1 MRTVKYPRIARFLAV
16 ALSLS
21 LPGIACP
28 APGNDAITQDRIDSV
43 GRLVSKSSAARK
55 VIDSGDPSALAK
67 HREAQSLHAAAQA
80 AYRDNDLAGAK
91 ELIAKA
97 TQAMFEAAHIAD
109 QGGDRKHKQQ
119 NDFEARLASVNALL
133 TAYERIVAEKGADE
147 RSAGETRAFI
157 AAKVDEAQSLEKQRK
172 MGGAR
177 EVLDQA
183 YLSAKIAIEQ
193 LRGGDTLVR
202 HLNFASK
209 EEEYDYEVD
218 RNDTHRMLVDILLQE
233 KMRNSSGVEKLV
245 QQFMSKA
252 EKLRSQ
258 ADAQAADGAYD
269 AAVETLEL
277 STREIVR
284 AIRSAG
290 VYIPG

>member
-16 ALSLS
+16 TLSLS
-21 LPGIACP
+21 LPGTACL
-28 APGNDAITQDRIDSV
+28 AAGNDDITQDRIDSV

-55 VIDSGDPSALAK
+55 VIDSGDPNALAK

-80 AYRDNDLAGAK
+80 AYRDDDLAGAK

-97 TQAMFEAAHIAD
+97 TRAMFEAAHIAD
-109 QGGDRKHKQQ
+109 QGGDRMQKQQ
-119 NDFEARLASVNALL
+119 DDFAARLSSVNALL
-133 TAYERIVAEKGADE
+133 TAYERIVVEKGADE
-147 RSAGETRAFI
+147 RSAGETRASI
-157 AAKVDEAQSLEKQRK
+157 AAKVDEAQSLEKQQKLDR
-172 MGGAR
+172 AR

-183 YLSAKIAIEQ
+183 YLSAKLAIEQ

-209 EEEYDYEVD
+209 EEEYNYEVD

-233 KMRNSSGVEKLV
+233 KLSKSNGVQKLV
-245 QQFMSKA
+245 QQFMTKA
-252 EKLRSQ
+252 GKLRSQ
-258 ADAQAADGAYD
+258 AEAQAADGAYD